1 MMWPTLRRQLA
12 SKPARVLP
20 HASISRDNVVRST
33 LPLALPTLGFA
44 EHILTHVD
52 EVARSSPSRVA
63 VVCAGG
69 EGASP
74 LSPQITYA
82 DLPYRVGAAAR
93 GLKALGVGRGSVV
106 GLHLPNSPEF
116 IVAFFAIAT
125 LGATV
130 TTSNPAYSV
139 PELAYQLRD
148 SRAHLLVT
156 SPGLAATASQ
166 AAATAGLAP
175 RAVIVLGEPATRFLH
190 ADAAAERKL
199 PEFEKIGDIS
209 KALLALPYSSGTTG
223 LPKGVM
229 LSHLN
234 VLANVEQCGG
244 GALPY
249 EQDGTDRIISVLPFY
264 HIYGLTTILA
274 AALRFGGTIVSLP
287 KFDPM
292 IFLQA
297 IVRHRVTYTPLVPPI
312 VAFLAKHPAV
322 ASFDLSSVKSIFSGA
337 APLDPVTQLAI
348 EKRIP
353 SAQCRQGFGMTE
365 TAPVTNV
372 ASVYAPSRPGSSGPP
387 VAGTEIRVVDV
398 SSDDF
403 VGNPRLLPAGA
414 ANVGELQVRGPQV
427 MLGYLNNAKATAETL
442 LPDGWLRT
450 GDLAYF
456 DSDGHVFVV
465 DRLKELIKVKGLQ
478 VAPAELEGLLLTHEL
493 VYDAAVVGRSDER
506 SGEVPVAFVVPRATM
521 LRALGKAA
529 EADALKPLTAEAVKD
544 FVAAKVAA
552 YKRIAEV
559 VFLDAIPKS
568 PSGKILRRVL
578 REKVKAGTM

>member
-1 MMWPTLRRQLA
+1 M
-12 SKPARVLP
+12 
-20 HASISRDNVVRST
+20 
-33 LPLALPTLGFA
+33 LGFA
-44 EHILTHVD
+44 EHILSHVD
-52 EVARSSPSRVA
+52 EVARLSPSRVA

-69 EGASP
+69 EGAGP

-93 GLKALGVGRGSVV
+93 GLKALGVGHGSVV

-116 IVAFFAIAT
+116 IVAFFAIAAV
-125 LGATV
+125 GATV
-130 TTSNPAYSV
+130 TPSNPAYSV

-148 SRAHLLVT
+148 SRAQLLVT
-156 SPGLAATASQ
+156 SPGLAATATQ
-166 AAATAGLAP
+166 ATASAGLSP
-175 RAVIVLGEPATRFLH
+175 SAVFVLGEPATRFLH
-190 ADAAAERKL
+190 ADAAAQRNL
-199 PEFEKIGDIS
+199 PEFESIGDIS

-234 VLANVEQCGG
+234 VLSNVEQCGV
-244 GALPY
+244 LPF
-249 EQDGTDRIISVLPFY
+249 EQDGTDVIISVLPFY

-274 AALRFGGTIVSLP
+274 AALRYGGMIVSQP

-297 IVRHRVTYTPLVPPI
+297 IVRHRVTYVPLVPPL

-322 ASFDLSSVKSIFSGA
+322 ASFDLSCVRSVFSGA
-337 APLDPVTQLAI
+337 APLDPVTQLAV

-353 SAQCRQGFGMTE
+353 GARCRQGYGMTE

-372 ASVYAPSRPGSSGPP
+372 ASVNAPSRPGSSGPP

-398 SSDDF
+398 STEDP
-403 VGNPRLLPAGA
+403 VGSPRLLPAGS
-414 ANVGELQVRGPQV
+414 ANVGELQVHGPQV
-427 MLGYLNNAKATAETL
+427 MLGYLNNSKATAETL

-493 VYDAAVVGRSDER
+493 VYDAAVVGRADER

-544 FVAAKVAA
+544 FVAAKVAP
-552 YKRIAEV
+552 YKRLDEV
-559 VFLDAIPKS
+559 VFVDVIPKT

-578 REKVKAGTM
+578 RERVKAGTK